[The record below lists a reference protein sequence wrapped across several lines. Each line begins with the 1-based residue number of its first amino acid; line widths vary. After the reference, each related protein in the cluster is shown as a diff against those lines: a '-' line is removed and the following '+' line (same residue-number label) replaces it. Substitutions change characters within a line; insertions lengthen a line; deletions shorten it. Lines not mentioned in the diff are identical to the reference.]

1 MTAEGVGLA
10 SVALFSLGTW
20 CPEAGRPAGERALGI
35 RGLRCHH
42 DPDMVPALTWLEDKT
57 DKQMGGEHSALV
69 LATRWS
75 FWKFTASH
83 TCECI

>member
-1 MTAEGVGLA
+1 MA

-57 DKQMGGEHSALV
+57 DKQMGDYHIVWCV
-69 LATRWS
+69 L
-75 FWKFTASH
+75 
-83 TCECI
+83 